1 MRNRTG
7 LAVMIFLIH
16 LVCPAYSATIKRLD
30 ENVCLDCADGILQK
44 AKCSAGSPSQTW
56 TFSDGLLKCKGS
68 GKCLAE
74 YKSLVFTMECGSTDN
89 FQKWKVEK
97 AHRLRLLKK
106 LHGQDVCLK
115 LIAGAKI
122 FFHVLS
128 SCNDP
133 DSQAVYH
140 E

>member
-30 ENVCLDCADGILQK
+30 ENVCLDCAGGYLQK
-44 AKCSAGSPSQTW
+44 ARCSAGSPYQNW
-56 TFSDGLLKCKGS
+56 TFSDGFLKCKGS
-68 GKCLAE
+68 GECLAE
-74 YKSLVFTMECGSTDN
+74 RDSHVFLMECATGEQS
-89 FQKWKVEK
+89 QKWKVEK

-115 LIAGAKI
+115 LISGGKI
-122 FFHVLS
+122 FSHSLS

-133 DSQAVYH
+133 DAQAVYH